1 MRGEYYLTSRRRN
14 FHVML
19 GLVVINIGLLV
30 IIIAE
35 LTSANDRSGACRE
48 FSVALALVV
57 HPEGEH
63 LVIVGQHH
71 DVSLARPHLGHHLT
85 REVSHL

>member
-1 MRGEYYLTSRRRN
+1 MRGEYYLTSRRGYL
-14 FHVML
+14 HVML
-19 GLVVINIGLLV
+19 GLVIINIGLLV
-30 IIIAE
+30 IIVAE
-35 LTSANDRSGACRE
+35 LTAANDRPRASRE
-48 FSVALALVV
+48 LSAALALVV

-85 REVSHL
+85 REVGHL